1 MKTVT
6 LNSRDRYDIGGRTYS
21 LYELQDAVIKA
32 SAFDELIEDIQGGK

>member
-6 LNSRDRYDIGGRTYS
+6 LNSKDRYDIGGRTYS

-32 SAFDELIEDIQGGK
+32 SQYDKFIEGGK